1 MSNFYNKYKRLFTEK
16 EEENLSNNR
25 SQFINLYNDLNTPK
39 PVKSNNLSNVYEDRN
54 NKKIQKLGRS
64 PALDEVIKE

>member
-16 EEENLSNNR
+16 EEENIRNNR